1 MFSSRGKTMALLR
14 HTKPLIRAMLRAQR
28 HTAARPQS
36 AVIVEP
42 RKLVTSYQCEP
53 SEMPM
58 TGETYGQHID
68 TAAAKWG
75 DDVGWVFQHDNQ
87 QITFASYKADVDCV
101 CKGLLAAGFTKGDT
115 IAIWSPNS
123 YNWVVLYGAMAKIG
137 ILSACVHPAY
147 TAAEFE
153 KVLTKVRFAG
163 IYIPESF
170 KVLKYYEMLCSLIPE
185 LKESSPG
192 QLNSKKYPFLK
203 GIIVES
209 DKALP
214 GCINWQDILQGGNV
228 NLAEAENKVGMDD
241 PITIVFTSGTTGTP
255 KAAML
260 SHHGFVNNS
269 IMYDH
274 GSPDPERSIL
284 CSPLPFFHVFG
295 MTITCGLTVIRGNCA
310 VVPCAG
316 YDTKEVLKSIH
327 NYRCSQVAGA
337 PTMITDM
344 INHPDFKSFD
354 LSSLNRVVMG
364 GNVVTPEMRKL
375 AREKFKAHVWVKT
388 TTASTLVTERDPES
402 KQATTVGR
410 PVGYVEVKVADP
422 ATGKETAINEPGE
435 VWIRGHNVFIGYY
448 NDEEKTK
455 EVKGP
460 AGWYKTGDLGKMD
473 EDGYLSIIGR
483 LKDMVIRGGEN
494 IYPLEIEEVL
504 NTHPAIQECH
514 VIGVPDSRMGEE
526 LCAWVL
532 LNPES
537 KVTDSELQQY
547 CKGKLSHF
555 KIPKYFLYETDY
567 PKTAIGK
574 AQKNKMRETAAKKL
588 GL

>member
-1 MFSSRGKTMALLR
+1 MALLR
-14 HTKPLIRAMLRAQR
+14 HTKPLLRALLRAQR

-36 AVIVEP
+36 AVIVES

-53 SEMPM
+53 SETAL
-58 TGETYGQHID
+58 TGETFGQHID

-75 DDVGWVFQHDNQ
+75 DDIGWVFQSENQ
-87 QITFASYKADVDCV
+87 QITFANYKADVDTV

-115 IAIWSPNS
+115 IAIWAPNS

-147 TAAEFE
+147 TATEFE

-170 KVLKYYEMLCSLIPE
+170 KILKYYEMLCSLIPE

-214 GCINWQDILQGGNV
+214 GCINWRDILQGGNV

-274 GSPDPERSIL
+274 GSPDPERSVL
-284 CSPLPFFHVFG
+284 CCPLPFFHVFG
-295 MTITCGLTVIRGNCA
+295 MTLSLGLTVIRGNCA

-316 YDTKEVLKSIH
+316 YDTKEVLKAIQ

-337 PTMITDM
+337 PTMIADM
-344 INHPDFKSFD
+344 INHPDFKSCD

-375 AREKFKAHVWVKT
+375 AREKFKAHVWVGYGSTET
-388 TTASTLVTERDPES
+388 TTASTLVTERDPEN

-435 VWIRGHNVFIGYY
+435 VWVRGHNVFIGYY

-473 EDGYLSIIGR
+473 ENGYLSIIGR

-504 NTHPAIQECH
+504 NAHPAIQECH

-574 AQKNKMRETAAKKL
+574 AQKNKMRETAVKKL